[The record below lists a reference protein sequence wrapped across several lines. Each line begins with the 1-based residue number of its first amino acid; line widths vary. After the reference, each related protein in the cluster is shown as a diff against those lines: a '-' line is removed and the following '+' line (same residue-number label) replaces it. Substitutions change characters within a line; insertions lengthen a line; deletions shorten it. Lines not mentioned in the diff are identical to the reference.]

1 MRRIAH
7 ITIALA
13 LCVTSCTRKVSSTY
27 HSRLGSFARTAE
39 NVTIL
44 TSVTDSFSADLAKLD
59 SLNEGLALPIFS
71 GNELTAIAQR
81 RGGRIIVRP
90 ILKRE
95 ERQRYNETCAVL
107 ETDSL
112 EEEKHPPA
120 YQILSE
126 FGLRVTI
133 YCVLTFF
140 FLYFAMLYRKK

>member
-7 ITIALA
+7 ITTALA
-13 LCVTSCTRKVSSTY
+13 LCMTSCTRKVSSTY

-44 TSVTDSFSADLAKLD
+44 SSVTDSFSADLAKLD
-59 SLNEGLALPIFS
+59 SLNEGLALPIFN

-90 ILKRE
+90 LLKRE
-95 ERQRYNETCAVL
+95 ERQRYNKTCKMI

-112 EEEKHPPA
+112 LVKKDLPSF
-120 YQILSE
+120 QILSE

-140 FLYFAMLYRKK
+140 FLYFTMLFRRK